1 MNFRRRSHTDPIGM
15 HLAPMIDVI
24 LFLLTFFLLT
34 WNIAT
39 NYEADLSVKVPL
51 AKEGKEANRLPGE
64 VIINIHQD
72 GKIVLNR
79 REISPAELR
88 NILSGVY
95 RQYPDQAVVIRADEN
110 TPYKYVVN
118 VIDLCQGIG
127 LWNIAFPTTKIPA
140 S

>member
-1 MNFRRRSHTDPIGM
+1 MNFRRRSHTENVGM
-15 HLAPMIDVI
+15 QLAPMIDVI

-34 WNIAT
+34 WNIAS
-39 NYEADLSVKVPL
+39 NYEADLNVKVPL

-79 REISPAELR
+79 REITPTELR
-88 NILSGVY
+88 DILSGVY
-95 RQYPDQAVVIRADEN
+95 RQYSDQTVVIRADEN
-110 TPYKYVVN
+110 TPYKHVVN

-127 LWNIAFPTTKIPA
+127 LWNIAFPTTKVSPP
-140 S
+140 